1 MSFFSMLSSVFHK
14 EIKEPVPAVS
24 PLSRN
29 ANVSAF
35 SDSTVAAG
43 YTIQTGESEFYRT
56 KTSTLSNLTY
66 RVLSYEL
73 GKESA
78 ENKNYRSV
86 IVDDSTG
93 RVLSFSQARSLSAEE
108 FSDANPDLSNSSKY
122 LATKTIEGTMI
133 QLFHDSRKDGFKWEI
148 ATRSAVGCNYSFFR
162 KTPKKTFRDMFL
174 DAFNE
179 QSAWDNEEYGNITRD
194 MSDIEWFESLDT
206 NYSYTFVLQHPDNH
220 LVFPVLQP
228 KLYLTSVHEI
238 GEFDEFENT
247 QKIRFVPFSEYSEW
261 KSIQTGVQCGI
272 LHFPDMIPLQTTVQE
287 YYAAHCSSTKS
298 ADKVGMMICDQT
310 TGERVSLEN
319 EGYKTLKELRGN
331 NSDFISNYVRLM
343 KNGKIKDFMI
353 AFPMYK
359 DECYKLYSVYHNLIT
374 QVHAHYI
381 DYYVHKNKSPIEKS
395 LFIQVARIHHNI
407 YLNSEQEKPNTKI
420 THRVVRQYFD
430 EMDEATLFH
439 LMKKYYEYPVEQFT
453 A

>member
-1 MSFFSMLSSVFHK
+1 MSFFSMLSSVFQK
-14 EIKEPVPAVS
+14 EIKEPAPLVS
-24 PLSRN
+24 PISKNVNAEPLS
-29 ANVSAF
+29 ALT
-35 SDSTVAAG
+35 DPAAAV

-56 KTSTLSNLTY
+56 KTSNISNVNY

-86 IVDDSTG
+86 IVDDDTG
-93 RVLSFSQARSLSAEE
+93 RVLSFSQTRSLTAEE
-108 FSDANPDLSNSSKY
+108 FSDANPDLSDSSKY

-148 ATRSAVGCNYSFFR
+148 ATRTAVGCNYSFFR

-179 QSAWDNEEYGNITRD
+179 QSAWNNEEYGNITRD
-194 MSDIEWFESLDT
+194 MSDIEWFECLDPK
-206 NYSYTFVLQHPDNH
+206 YSYTFVLQHPDNH

-238 GEFDEFENT
+238 GEFDEFENKQT
-247 QKIRFVPFSEYSEW
+247 IRFVPFSEYSEW
-261 KSIQTGVQCGI
+261 ESIKIGVQCRI
-272 LHFPDMIPLQTTVQE
+272 LHFPDTIPIQNNVKE
-287 YYAAHCSSTKS
+287 YYSAHCSSTKP
-298 ADKVGMMICDQT
+298 ADKVGIMICDQT

-331 NSDFISNYVRLM
+331 NSDFVSNYVRLM
-343 KNGKIKDFMI
+343 KNGRIKDFMI

-359 DECYKLYSVYHNLIT
+359 PECYKLYSIYHNLIS
-374 QVHAHYI
+374 QVHSHYI
-381 DYYVHKNKSPIEKS
+381 EYYVHKNKEPIEKS
-395 LFIQVARIHHNI
+395 LFIHVARIHHNI
-407 YLNSEQEKPNTKI
+407 YLNAEGEKTKI
-420 THRVVRQYFD
+420 THRAVRQYFD

-439 LMKKYYEYPVEQFT
+439 LMAFHLSKKYY
-453 A
+453 